1 MDFTSFTSISPR
13 KRQRYLIV
21 VLILIIFVIVF
32 LVWNFFLAGPSETL
46 LFQPIPPPEIKINF
60 EILESPA
67 LGELQL
73 YEEISPFEGEI
84 GRENPFIPY

>member
-32 LVWNFFLAGPSETL
+32 LVWNFFLAGPRPL
-46 LFQPIPPPEIKINF
+46 LFEPIPPPEIKINF

-67 LGELQL
+67 LNELQL